1 MPPLSTRASFTA
13 KASAAGDRRVKFVAS
28 TRDVDRHGTRLLPR
42 GCKYDNF
49 LKNPVILYN
58 HSKDSNDPDDIVG
71 RAVEI
76 SVTDD
81 AVLITVEFEGPE
93 NKKADRCLQ
102 KVRKDFLRAVSVG
115 FIALRESPPDK
126 EGVVDVLEWELAELS
141 LCPVGSNPSA
151 LKQRGFTVS
160 AARTLLHSRG
170 YAPLTPSRGLMEP
183 KAIMEKL
190 GLAEGAKPEEIAAAL
205 VKYLAG
211 PDSDADKMACVVGLL
226 GMLTPAASSTSD
238 GAAEASMD
246 AAADEIRRL
255 NARVAELEE
264 GAKKPTESAE
274 ERADKACKAG
284 QWPMAKR
291 DALLEQYKAGKT
303 PYLFA
308 AKTFSTRGVN
318 YTAGGNPVQTDSKP
332 VIVDASTAKTEL
344 SPIENQ
350 ILANAKRAG
359 LSLTPEQFAAA
370 KAKLRTA

>member
-1 MPPLSTRASFTA
+1 M
-13 KASAAGDRRVKFVAS
+13 
-28 TRDVDRHGTRLLPR
+28 
-42 GCKYDNF
+42 
-49 LKNPVILYN
+49 
-58 HSKDSNDPDDIVG
+58 
-71 RAVEI
+71 
-76 SVTDD
+76 
-81 AVLITVEFEGPE
+81 EFEGPE

-141 LCPVGSNPSA
+141 LCPVGSNPNA
-151 LKQRGFTVS
+151 LLQRGFTVS
-160 AARTLLHSRG
+160 AARTFSNSRG

-211 PDSDADKMACVVGLL
+211 PDSDADKQACVVGLL
-226 GMLTPAASSTSD
+226 SMLAPAAESAKSD

-246 AAADEIRRL
+246 AAADAIRRL

-264 GAKKPTESAE
+264 AGKKPSETPE
-274 ERADKACKAG
+274 ERADKAIKAG
-284 QWPMAKR
+284 QWPMASR
-291 DALLEQYKAGKT
+291 DALTEQYKTGKT
-303 PYLFA
+303 PHLFP

-318 YTAGGNPVQTDSKP
+318 YTAGGNPVQTDAKP
-332 VIVDASTAKTEL
+332 AIVDASTAKTEL

-370 KAKLRTA
+370 KAKLRTS